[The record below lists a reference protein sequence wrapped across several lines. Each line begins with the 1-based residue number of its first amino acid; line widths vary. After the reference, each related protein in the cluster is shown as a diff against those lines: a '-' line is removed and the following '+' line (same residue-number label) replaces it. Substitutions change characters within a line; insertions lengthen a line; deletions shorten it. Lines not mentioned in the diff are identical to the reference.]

1 MKNKIRL
8 YTIVLLFAA
17 TAFGLAD
24 GSKVSPFTAIR
35 WIDSPVPE
43 IEVNGKWYR
52 LLATDSLTIK
62 DIIRLAVREA
72 DRDWQKSIAENFME
86 LLNKKGHEV
95 KSKLSLKVKDLKTDE
110 IKILDSVSLTPEK
123 YDQAWW
129 YFNVGSKRL
138 RRKHQMDIRIPKE
151 LSYLVRRIDGY
162 DLPLSIKSYEYKYDT
177 KLGYQERIKRQQ
189 ERFKNPPKWISREE
203 AEADLDQLE
212 WLLVN
217 QFSYLKLRHVDYK
230 ALLDIICT
238 DLKEGISR
246 RDFALQLQRFFAFF
260 GDGHTRADHSYREN
274 LYEWGCLPFIPR
286 RIQGKVAAFKSD
298 FSGFVDDAH
307 LFIKSMSGIPIE
319 EWLRIAAET
328 SPKGTTAMFDNY
340 TVHRNLPLVG
350 YMARC
355 LNIKSNLKAGD
366 PLTLEL
372 ISENGSRVKKMEL
385 KLAEV
390 PAEYVFPALEGKIL
404 KGNIGYL
411 AMRVG
416 MKSDED
422 FLNGIKEYMQKF
434 RNTDGLIID
443 IRDAGGGSRLPY
455 RTLFP
460 YLMKPN
466 DPPKVANLGALRL
479 DRSVNPHPPDG
490 FMRRRFAYPL
500 SFERWTDADRVV
512 ISEFWKNFKPEWDL
526 PKDEFSDFH
535 FMLVHPYSSS
545 GGYYYDKPVVILQM
559 WRNFSA
565 SDIFLGGF
573 KDWRSVTL
581 LGTPSSG
588 GSGFNRMTTLSNS
601 AIRVRISS
609 MASFQPNGLL
619 YEGHGIKPDI
629 HYEMTVQDWRD
640 LFKGKDPLIEKAREI
655 IKTRD

>member
-1 MKNKIRL
+1 LKNKIRL

-52 LLATDSLTIK
+52 LLAADSLTIK

-95 KSKLSLKVKDLKTDE
+95 KSTLSLKVKDLKTDE

-129 YFNVGSKRL
+129 YFNVDSKRL
-138 RRKHQMDIRIPKE
+138 RRKHQMDMRIPKE

-162 DLPLSIKSYEYKYDT
+162 DLPLSIKSYEYKDDT
-177 KLGYQERIKRQQ
+177 KLGYQECIKRHQ

-230 ALLDIICT
+230 VLLDIICT

-260 GDGHTRADHSYREN
+260 GDGHTRVDHSCREN

-286 RIQGKVAAFKSD
+286 RIQGRLAAFKSD
-298 FSGFVDDAH
+298 FSGFVDDVH

-328 SPKGTTAMFDNY
+328 SPKGTPAMFDNY
-340 TVHRNLPLVG
+340 AVHRNLPLVG
-350 YMARC
+350 YIARC
-355 LNIKSNLKAGD
+355 LNSKCNFKAGD
-366 PLTLEL
+366 LFNVELTSEDETSVKTLEV
-372 ISENGSRVKKMEL
+372 I
-385 KLAEV
+385 LAEKPSEFV
-390 PAEYVFPALEGKIL
+390 YPALGGKIL
-404 KGNIGYL
+404 PSNIGYL
-411 AMRVG
+411 ALRRGMR
-416 MKSDED
+416 SDKE
-422 FLNGIKEYMQKF
+422 FLNGIIAFMQKF
-434 RNTDGLIID
+434 KNTGGLIVD
-443 IRDAGGGSRLPY
+443 LRDAGGGSRLPY
-455 RTLFP
+455 RALFT
-460 YLMKPN
+460 YLMKPD

-479 DRSVNPHPPDG
+479 DRGINPQPPGG
-490 FMRRRFAYPL
+490 FLRRRFAYPL
-500 SFERWTDADRVV
+500 TSKKWSETDRSALNK
-512 ISEFWKNFKPEWDL
+512 FWKNFKPEWSL
-526 PKDEFSDFH
+526 PENEFTDFH
-535 FMLVHPYSSS
+535 FMVVHPNTGN

-565 SDIFLGGF
+565 GDIFLGGF
-573 KDWRSVTL
+573 KGWRNVTL
-581 LGTPSSG
+581 MGTPSSG
-588 GSGFNRMTTLSNS
+588 GSGFNRATILSNS

-619 YEGHGIKPDI
+619 YEGHGIEPDI
-629 HYEMTVQDWRD
+629 RYEMTLQDWREV
-640 LFKGKDPLIEKAREI
+640 FKGKDPVIDKAKEI
-655 IKTRD
+655 IKAHS